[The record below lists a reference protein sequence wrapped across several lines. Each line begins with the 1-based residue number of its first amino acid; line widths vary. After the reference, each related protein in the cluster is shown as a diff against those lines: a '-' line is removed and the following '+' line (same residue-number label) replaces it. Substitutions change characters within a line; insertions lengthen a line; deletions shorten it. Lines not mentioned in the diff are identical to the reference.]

1 LCRILAEGA
10 DGAGLPRKRALKPFS
25 INEAFIMSGQLPYF
39 ATDFSVG
46 RTGVYPIQTREAR
59 QSAVEIAGG

>member
-1 LCRILAEGA
+1 MLL
-10 DGAGLPRKRALKPFS
+10 LS
-25 INEAFIMSGQLPYF
+25 IKEEFIMSGQLPYF
-39 ATDFSVG
+39 ASHFSVG